1 MVLLLMILQLAAVQS
16 ENFMIQGRAALKESR
31 YADAEKYL
39 TLAIEE
45 AERARLKDTQLGVA
59 YNDLAET
66 YRRTGRY
73 NEAKSIFEKSMALLR
88 KNTEPTRELVTILNN
103 AGALYMDTGQYM
115 RSSEL
120 YEESLKAAKK
130 ALPPNDT
137 LFGTIYNG
145 LGLATSAKGDS
156 GKA

>member
-1 MVLLLMILQLAAVQS
+1 MVLLVLLLQLAVPS

-31 YADAEKYL
+31 YAEAEKYL
-39 TLAIEE
+39 TLAIED
-45 AERARLKDTQLGVA
+45 AEKVRLSDTQLGVA

-73 NEAKSIFEKSMALLR
+73 TEAKALFEKSLALLR
-88 KNTEPTRELVTILNN
+88 KTAGPSKELVTILNN

-120 YEESLKAAKK
+120 YEESLQVAKK
-130 ALPPNDT
+130 VLPPNDL
-137 LFGTIYNG
+137 LFGTVYNG
-145 LGLATSAKGDS
+145 LGLVT
-156 GKA
+156 